1 MSKRDLNNNSCGQ
14 FGKLKSDKAANRFSV
29 ANVSSSDQYARVRR
43 RARKSSTEK
52 TEKRTKSDAR
62 KKPTGTFSV
71 CVCVC
76 SQVKV

>member
-14 FGKLKSDKAANRFSV
+14 FGKLKSAKAANRFSV
-29 ANVSSSDQYARVRR
+29 ANASSSDQYARVRR

-52 TEKRTKSDAR
+52 TEKSEPEKSQR
-62 KKPTGTFSV
+62 EHSL
-71 CVCVC
+71 CVYMCVC